1 MKIEAREMKRRG
13 RPAKQ
18 TPVTEFNPTEV

>member
-1 MKIEAREMKRRG
+1 MKIEKREMKRRG

-18 TPVTEFNPTEV
+18 APIVEEEVI